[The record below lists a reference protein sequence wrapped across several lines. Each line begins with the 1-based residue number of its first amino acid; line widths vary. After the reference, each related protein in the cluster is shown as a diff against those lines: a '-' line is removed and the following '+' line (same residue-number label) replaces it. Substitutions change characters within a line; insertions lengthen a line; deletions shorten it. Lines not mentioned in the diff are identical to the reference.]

1 MDLAVKKIELINWL
15 TKQDEAM
22 IKKIDILRKSSI
34 ESLYSGRMSESLET
48 KLKRSEMDI
57 KDGRTHIQDEVESYF
72 ESKFRK

>member
-34 ESLYSGRMSESLET
+34 ESLYSDRMSESLKT

-57 KDGRTHIQDEVESYF
+57 KDGRTHIQDEVESHF